1 MSKYSN
7 IDQFYSNNRELLLEN
22 DEYRLCKSIPR
33 NIGAYV
39 DKFADYYRIHG
50 KKNTPVSEDIVTK
63 DILKLT
69 KWSDVVTTAKRI
81 MKEFGFLE
89 QLDKESYT
97 MTSSFD
103 YYLSSGEKFETFL
116 IEKLENVT
124 SMNNMTMVYNSIICA
139 LREGYQYNKIL
150 VFPDS
155 YEKFAKSVT
164 NPDDRY
170 NFRKRVFDIYGF
182 AGRYHD
188 YNRDDYTPNAN
199 YRIMTVLS
207 SLDFIDQV
215 ESDFD
220 DIRAYQLTNRANKYL
235 ELLNKNLG
243 GVSDE
248 KFEELIKEENNFR
261 DDLDRLAEKYGVNG
275 TMSITHDVR
284 LPQVQEAFRD
294 RLVQEYGC
302 KCMMCNISNKEMLIA
317 SHIKRA
323 SEENIYGKA
332 DYNNGFLLC
341 ANHDKLFDRYLISFG
356 CLDGKIMISKSLTH
370 EEREICMLDENFT
383 LPDEYLTDERTE
395 YLMNHNAE
403 FLKREDERN

>member
-7 IDQFYSNNRELLLEN
+7 IDHFYENNRELLLEN

-39 DKFADYYRIHG
+39 EKFAEYYKVHG
-50 KKNTPVSEDIVTK
+50 KTNTPVSEEVVTK

-89 QLDKESYT
+89 QVDKESYA

-103 YYLSSGEKFETFL
+103 HYVSAGGDFEDFL
-116 IEKLENVT
+116 IEKLEKVS
-124 SMNNMTMVYNSIICA
+124 SMETMTMVYNSVICA
-139 LREGYQYNKIL
+139 LREGYLYNKIL

-164 NPDDRY
+164 NKDDRF
-170 NFRKRVFDIYGF
+170 NFRKRVYDIYGF

-188 YNRDDYTPNAN
+188 YTRDDYTPNAN

-207 SLDFIDQV
+207 SLDFIEQV
-215 ESDFD
+215 PSDFD
-220 DIRAYQLTNRANKYL
+220 DIRAYQLTYRADKYL
-235 ELLNKNLG
+235 KLLNENLSG
-243 GVSDE
+243 ISDDR
-248 KFEELIKEENNFR
+248 FDELIKEENDFQI
-261 DDLDRLAEKYGVNG
+261 DLEKIAEKYGIAG
-275 TMSITHDVR
+275 TMKITQTVR
-284 LPQVQEAFRD
+284 LPQVQEAFRE
-294 RLVQEYGC
+294 RLIKEYGH
-302 KCMMCNISNKEMLIA
+302 KCMMCEISNSEMLIA

-323 SEENIYGKA
+323 SDENIYGKA

-341 ANHDKLFDRYLISFG
+341 ANHDKLFDKYLISFA
-356 CLDGKIMISKSLTH
+356 CLDGRIMISKSLTE
-370 EEREICMLDENFT
+370 EERKICMLDEEFA
-383 LPDEYLTDERTE
+383 LPEEYLTEERIE
-395 YLMNHNAE
+395 YLMDHNAE
-403 FLKREDERN
+403 FLKREGERN